1 MNGLRD
7 DSLSSEQVAVHH
19 SVVRSDT
26 HLGLFAESTDLQR
39 RLLDRYDRRTGA
51 YHGGINS

>member
-19 SVVRSDT
+19 CVVRSEAL
-26 HLGLFAESTDLQR
+26 LGLFAESTGLQR
-39 RLLDRYDRRTGA
+39 RLFDRNDRRNGA